1 MGIRKVGSDV
11 QVEVIMIW
19 NHCVSQL
26 QYCAALLFISLY
38 KQGNMETFQENM
50 KKREGDAGA
59 IIFNFNIMIFS
70 LNGGGM
76 TMVTAVKKYNLHLFF
91 YIFLNFIFYIF
102 HAYFYL

>member
-11 QVEVIMIW
+11 QVEIIMIW

-26 QYCAALLFISLY
+26 QYHATLLFISLY
-38 KQGNMETFQENM
+38 KQGNMKTFQENM

-76 TMVTAVKKYNLHLFF
+76 THMFITVIKKFNLH
-91 YIFLNFIFYIF
+91 
-102 HAYFYL
+102 

>member
-11 QVEVIMIW
+11 QVEIIMIW

-26 QYCAALLFISLY
+26 QYHATLLFISLY
-38 KQGNMETFQENM
+38 KQGNIKTFQENM

-59 IIFNFNIMIFS
+59 IIFNFNMIFS

-76 TMVTAVKKYNLHLFF
+76 TRVYNC
-91 YIFLNFIFYIF
+91 YKEV
-102 HAYFYL
+102 